1 MPVILAI
8 VESDPKLRT
17 RLNMQAG
24 EVAPTTS
31 YPGVE
36 ALLEELRVGR
46 PAVVIFGPGFADPD
60 GLAQIEKVTRARPEL
75 GAILMAAE
83 LSTGLLQQALRAG
96 VKDVLGL
103 PSETQVLRE
112 SVERVA
118 ETLAPVHLPPA
129 VEGVRAE
136 RGRVITVTSTKGG
149 AGKSVVATN
158 LAVALAKKG
167 EGPVVL
173 VDADLQFGDVAVLM
187 RLSPAHTIVDAVSN
201 IQRLDAQFLQSL
213 LIRHESSGLL
223 ILPAP
228 VEPSFAE
235 RVSGADMVKIV
246 EVLQTFCSH
255 VVIDTPA
262 QFNDVVLG
270 LIEHSDD
277 VLMVAAMDIPS
288 IKNVKLGL
296 QTLRLLSIPDV
307 KLKLVLNRANSK
319 VRLDVS
325 EVERT
330 LGLKADCLVPSDI
343 LVPQSVNKGTPAVLD
358 APKSSVAKAFE
369 QLADLYSGVP
379 SDVPMSKARG
389 RFGLF

>member
-1 MPVILAI
+1 LPVDLFI

-17 RLNMQAG
+17 RLSMQAE
-24 EVAPTTS
+24 EVAPTTP

-46 PAVVIFGPGFADPD
+46 PAVVVFGPTFADPD
-60 GLAQIEKVTRARPEL
+60 GLAQIEKVTRSRPEL
-75 GAILMAAE
+75 AAILMVGE

-103 PSETQVLRE
+103 PSETQALRE

-118 ETLAPVHLPPA
+118 ETLSPVHLPPGA
-129 VEGVRAE
+129 EAKRTE

-158 LAVALAKKG
+158 LAIALARKT

-173 VDADLQFGDVAVLM
+173 VDADLQFGDVAVLL
-187 RLSPAHTIVDAVSN
+187 RLSPGHTVVDAVSS

-213 LIRHESSGLL
+213 LVRHEASGLL
-223 ILPAP
+223 ILAAP
-228 VEPSFAE
+228 IEPSFAE

-246 EVLQTFCSH
+246 EVLQSFCSH

-262 QFNDVVLG
+262 QFDDVVLG

-277 VLMVAAMDIPS
+277 VLMVAALDIPS

-296 QTLRLLSIPDV
+296 QTLRMLSIPEM
-307 KLKLVLNRANSK
+307 KLKLVINRANSK

-330 LGLKADCLVPSDI
+330 LGLKAACLVPSDI
-343 LVPQSVNKGTPAVLD
+343 LVPQSVNKGTPAILD
-358 APKSSVAKAFE
+358 APRSAVAKAFE
-369 QLADLYSGVP
+369 QLADLYSGAP
-379 SDVPMSKARG
+379 SDVPISKARG

>member
-1 MPVILAI
+1 
-8 VESDPKLRT
+8 
-17 RLNMQAG
+17 MQAG

-31 YPGVE
+31 HSGVE

-46 PAVVIFGPGFADPD
+46 PVVVIFGPGFADPD
-60 GLAQIEKVTRARPEL
+60 GLAQIEKVTRSRPDL
-75 GAILMAAE
+75 GAILMASE

-96 VKDVLGL
+96 VKDVLGI
-103 PSETQVLRE
+103 PSDTQLLRE

-118 ETLAPVHLPPA
+118 ETLSPVQLPPVA
-129 VEGVRAE
+129 EGKRTE

-158 LAVALAKKG
+158 LAVALARRG

-173 VDADLQFGDVAVLM
+173 VDADLQFGDVAVLL
-187 RLSPAHTIVDAVSN
+187 RVSPPHTIVDAVSN
-201 IQRLDAQFLQSL
+201 LQRLDAQFLQSL
-213 LIRHESSGLL
+213 LLRHEASGCL
-223 ILPAP
+223 ILAAP

-246 EVLQTFCSH
+246 QVLQSFCSH
-255 VVIDTPA
+255 VVVDTPA
-262 QFNDVVLG
+262 QFNDVVLA

-296 QTLRLLSIPDV
+296 QTLRMLSIPEY

-319 VRLDVS
+319 VRLDVG

-330 LGLKADCLVPSDI
+330 LGLKADSLIPSDI

-358 APKSSVAKAFE
+358 APKSPVAKAFE

-379 SDVPMSKARG
+379 SDVPISKARG

>member
-1 MPVILAI
+1 
-8 VESDPKLRT
+8 
-17 RLNMQAG
+17 
-24 EVAPTTS
+24 
-31 YPGVE
+31 
-36 ALLEELRVGR
+36 
-46 PAVVIFGPGFADPD
+46 
-60 GLAQIEKVTRARPEL
+60 
-75 GAILMAAE
+75 
-83 LSTGLLQQALRAG
+83 
-96 VKDVLGL
+96 
-103 PSETQVLRE
+103 
-112 SVERVA
+112 
-118 ETLAPVHLPPA
+118 
-129 VEGVRAE
+129 
-136 RGRVITVTSTKGG
+136 
-149 AGKSVVATN
+149 
-158 LAVALAKKG
+158 
-167 EGPVVL
+167 VVL

-213 LIRHESSGLL
+213 LIRHDSSGLL

-255 VVIDTPA
+255 VVVDTPA

-343 LVPQSVNKGTPAVLD
+343 LVPQSVNKGTPAILD

-379 SDVPMSKARG
+379 SDVPMSKTRG
-389 RFGLF
+389 RFGF